1 VCLTGRF
8 SAKVSKILLIYLGHG
23 NNPKMTSLRGLT
35 LCKIDNSFYFIKKN
49 ATGYSDMASASKH
62 GIIKTVY

>member
-1 VCLTGRF
+1 
-8 SAKVSKILLIYLGHG
+8 
-23 NNPKMTSLRGLT
+23 MTSLRGLT